1 MEQTKI
7 EILVQLRC
15 KSCHQYQTLSSIR
28 PGRCGGC
35 ERLTRNGS
43 NVRRCVRML
52 RHAVK
57 GSSINFDL

>member
-7 EILVQLRC
+7 EILVRIRC

-28 PGRCGGC
+28 PTRCGGC
-35 ERLTRNGS
+35 ERVIRNGS
-43 NVRRCVRML
+43 NVRRYVRML

-57 GSSINFDL
+57 GSPVNFDL